1 MAADVLDVWGLY
13 CRLDQKVPGV
23 DSAIDTRLRYFRIED
38 PDRHYFYVT
47 IRRVERV
54 EGRSVAP
61 PDSPSRPVYDPVAG
75 EIVYSDMC
83 ETLTLDDG
91 NNVRTL
97 CDTRSGAIDISVA
110 ADDPGTCWVAS
121 HSLFTIPLI
130 DLLKRHGRYSLHAA
144 SLSHDGHGLLIAGT
158 SGSCKTKRGTLALL
172 RAGFDYLG
180 DDMVFLVNHQIGV
193 QASGVPDEVRCVTPD
208 TVRFFPELSHLR
220 EVQRLPGWQKHQIL
234 PEDVYGV
241 KPVMQSHPRVLL
253 FPRVSGLEHSVITPL
268 DSHVALLELSPNIL
282 LTHPA
287 SSQKHFDALGALV
300 NQCRCYRLET
310 GTDLASTGIHCAT

>member
-1 MAADVLDVWGLY
+1 MFGLVLSI
-13 CRLDQKVPGV
+13 RSEVPCV

-38 PDRHYFYVT
+38 PDRHDFYVT

-158 SGSCKTKRGTLALL
+158 SGSGKSTLTLALL

-180 DDMVFLVNHQIGV
+180 DDMVFLVNDQIGV
-193 QASGVPDEVRCVTPD
+193 QALGFPDEVDVTPD

-282 LTHPA
+282 LTDPA

-310 GTDLASTGIHCAT
+310 GTDLASTADTLRDLMNSTCHQ